1 MAEGKVKASKVKVY
15 APPAGTSGL
24 DGQFHVYTF
33 DVFNQS
39 FLPDHRTWDT
49 VEKAVSY
56 QRHEQERI
64 YAEHEADPEL
74 FDLPFISS
82 DPDLVARAG
91 RDAEYRATLIRE
103 LSSEARQRARKR

>member
-15 APPAGTSGL
+15 SPPDGTAGL

-33 DVFNQS
+33 DVFHEQ
-39 FLPDHRTWDT
+39 FLPGRAWET
-49 VEKAVSY
+49 VERAASY

-64 YAEHEADPEL
+64 YAEQEADPEL

-82 DPDLVARAG
+82 DPDLIARAG
-91 RDAEYRATLIRE
+91 RDAEYRQRLIRE
-103 LSSEARQRARKR
+103 LTSEARGRARKR